1 MNLQQKSKKIK
12 EIKQGM
18 RKAALVGLASLVT
31 TTALGKESKN
41 DFGGDVKNNQ
51 TEIPIT
57 TERFF
62 WEKAIFFVFASE
74 NQPLLLQKSITSA
87 FKTVK
92 KLF

>member
-62 WEKAIFFVFASE
+62 GKKPFFLS
-74 NQPLLLQKSITSA
+74 LLQKTSLC
-87 FKTVK
+87 FCKNQ
-92 KLF
+92 